1 MRISDWSSDVCSSD
15 LLIGA
20 LPGELGY
27 DTSDDLLDPRN
38 GLRAR
43 LRLSPEASLQG
54 GVTPYVRGTFDL
66 SGYYGVS
73 NDLVIAARTRL
84 GSIIASGRADIA
96 PSRRDR
102 KRTRHL
108 TSLMRNS
115 YAVICLKN
123 KNSNNQHTQS
133 IQS

>member
-84 GSIIASGRADIA
+84 GSIIGSGRADIA
-96 PSRRDR
+96 PSRRLYAGGGGSVR
-102 KRTRHL
+102 ASGHQELGTRYRSCGGGGKRVAR
-108 TSLMRNS
+108 RDE
-115 YAVICLKN
+115 
-123 KNSNNQHTQS
+123 
-133 IQS
+133 